1 MKKVGAL
8 LAKLFFGILSTMT
21 FVSAIDDTIQ
31 RKIRGRGVVRA
42 GKEITLVT
50 SNEDIDDVIR
60 IIKSLVNSGILL
72 DGVRETVK
80 HEVKK
85 PERGFL
91 GMLLETL
98 GASVF
103 GNILTRKG
111 VMRAGKGVAREA
123 RGYNNMNP
131 MKKNF

>member
-21 FVSAIDDTIQ
+21 FASTIDDTIQ

-72 DGVRETVK
+72 DRVSEIVK

-85 PERGFL
+85 PNVDFL
-91 GMLLETL
+91 
-98 GASVF
+98 VCC
-103 GNILTRKG
+103 
-111 VMRAGKGVAREA
+111 
-123 RGYNNMNP
+123 
-131 MKKNF
+131 